1 MSTAYSY
8 FILGVKLVPDER
20 KVQPDALLLGL
31 MVIFFAYVTWLLVRK
46 LIAWESKNYQTLFP
60 KFLMKF
66 L

>member
-31 MVIFFAYVTWLLVRK
+31 MVIFFAYVTWLLVRNLDDK
-46 LIAWESKNYQTLFP
+46 P
-60 KFLMKF
+60 
-66 L
+66 